1 MPNQSNALDS
11 VFHSLSD
18 PTRRAVIQRLSQGP
32 ASVSELAQ
40 PFDMALPSFVQH
52 LKVLED
58 ANLIRSKK
66 RGRVRTCEVVKDS
79 LSSAEQ
85 WMAEQRAYWNS
96 TLDALAE
103 FVETELPPK
112 RRKGKSQ

>member
-1 MPNQSNALDS
+1 MPNQSTTLDS

-18 PTRRAVIQRLSQGP
+18 PTRRAVIQRLCRGP

-52 LKVLED
+52 LRVLED
-58 ANLIRSKK
+58 ANLIRSQKK
-66 RGRVRTCEVVKDS
+66 GRIRTCEVVKDS

-85 WMAEQRAYWNS
+85 WMAEQRAYWET
-96 TLDALAE
+96 TLDALAD
-103 FVETELPPK
+103 FVETEQPMK
-112 RRKGKSQ
+112 KRKGKS